1 MRNIDA
7 APVIITLM
15 IGIVIVSADVRTLLA
30 LDAAPP
36 GDLGITEIDGGT
48 GLADEEKMDS
58 PTIEPG
64 PHKLELIHD

>member
-1 MRNIDA
+1 MY
-7 APVIITLM
+7 APSLHSTL
-15 IGIVIVSADVRTLLA
+15 
-30 LDAAPP
+30 APR
-36 GDLGITEIDGGT
+36 GDLGITEMDGGT